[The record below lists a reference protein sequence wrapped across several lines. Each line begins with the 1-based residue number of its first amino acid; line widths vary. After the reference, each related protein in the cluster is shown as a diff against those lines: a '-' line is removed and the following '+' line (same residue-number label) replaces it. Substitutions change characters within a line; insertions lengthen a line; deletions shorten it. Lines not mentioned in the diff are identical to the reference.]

1 MRFILFITLMLT
13 CDMVG
18 LAQYNSW
25 VLQGPNGL
33 IQVDATPWTE
43 ANISRDQAQEYIGY
57 GFKDPNVVKE
67 WQTQGLTAENM
78 REWGSTHDAKSVKE
92 WVKLGFNKRE
102 ASSCVDNGYPVD
114 KVKELIAA
122 GFKPEDSKAICNM
135 NEKTRTE
142 WVAQKFTLKQLSQW
156 SRGFNLEEAVK
167 WRNAGFTYSEAE
179 KYKSFELQVA
189 LKIKRR
195 CPGGIK
201 SIDALYSSN
210 PYDVAGKCYE
220 FVGETQQILSRSTAL
235 FNQSGRSFYINFEKA
250 SAPAMY
256 FRGVVK
262 GVGVYE
268 YTTTIGALKKVPHL
282 TSVYQR
288 E

>member
-1 MRFILFITLMLT
+1 MRFILPIALMLA
-13 CDMVG
+13 CNIIA

-25 VLQGPNGL
+25 VLQGPDGL

-43 ANISRDQAQEYIGY
+43 ANISRDQAQDFISY
-57 GFKDPNVVKE
+57 GFRDPKVVRE
-67 WQTQGLTAENM
+67 WQAEGLTADNM
-78 REWGSTHDAKSVKE
+78 KEWGPTHDAKSVKE
-92 WVKLGFNKRE
+92 WVKLEFNKSE

-114 KVKELIAA
+114 KVKGLIAS
-122 GFKPEDSKAICNM
+122 GLKSEDSKAICNM
-135 NEKTRTE
+135 SEKMRKE
-142 WVAQKFTLKQLSQW
+142 WEAQKFTLRQLSQW
-156 SRGFNLEEAVK
+156 SRGFNLEDAVK

-179 KYKSFELQVA
+179 KYKSFEMQVA
-189 LKIKRR
+189 LKIKRN
-195 CPGGIK
+195 CPAGIK

-235 FNQSGRSFYINFEKA
+235 FNQSGRSFYINFGKA

-282 TSVYQR
+282 TNIYQT